1 MVEGETNVWRGFKFH
16 ASRSPKHIRFEFNT
30 FICFGSTPRQGFQSP
45 PRLLHFEARED
56 LCPMPKNTFVCHCFW
71 VGGRSH
77 ISFVVY
83 RTGPFSKLFFEQK
96 TCNKTLKLQHFP
108 HRNKQTNKQTNSA
121 QTVLNSAIA
130 FWVQNMDLSVTSYR
144 LSSELEDT
152 LLESDLNPTV
162 EIPSH
167 RLEGRNPWETEKLT
181 GLFWWLSQRSEAYMQ
196 ETA

>member
-1 MVEGETNVWRGFKFH
+1 M
-16 ASRSPKHIRFEFNT
+16 
-30 FICFGSTPRQGFQSP
+30 
-45 PRLLHFEARED
+45 
-56 LCPMPKNTFVCHCFW
+56 
-71 VGGRSH
+71 
-77 ISFVVY
+77 
-83 RTGPFSKLFFEQK
+83 
-96 TCNKTLKLQHFP
+96 
-108 HRNKQTNKQTNSA
+108 
-121 QTVLNSAIA
+121 LNSAIA